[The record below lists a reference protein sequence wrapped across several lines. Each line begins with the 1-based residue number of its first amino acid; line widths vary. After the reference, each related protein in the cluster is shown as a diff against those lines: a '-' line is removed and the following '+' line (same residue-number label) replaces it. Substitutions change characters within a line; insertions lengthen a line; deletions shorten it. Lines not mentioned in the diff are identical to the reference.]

1 MFNSYKL
8 LYSNVSKTKTGP
20 LGPECSAPT
29 ILLIDENELL
39 VHDVLEILTLTNVRE
54 QIIDCLEVVTPINNL
69 SFVLV
74 RGNAV
79 PKTGVVCCCHNLTV

>member
-1 MFNSYKL
+1 M
-8 LYSNVSKTKTGP
+8 SKTKTGP
-20 LGPECSAPT
+20 LGPECSASA

-39 VHDVLEILTLTNVRE
+39 VHDVFEILALTNLCKEV
-54 QIIDCLEVVTPINNL
+54 IDCLEVVTPINNL